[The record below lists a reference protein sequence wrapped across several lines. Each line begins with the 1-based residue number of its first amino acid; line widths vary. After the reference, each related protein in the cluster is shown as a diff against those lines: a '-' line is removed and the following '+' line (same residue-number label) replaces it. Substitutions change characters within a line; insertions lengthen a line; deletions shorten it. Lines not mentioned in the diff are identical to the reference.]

1 MLIRFGKR
9 ALSVRQAM
17 LVLVAISGV
26 TLVSYTKAFSGASQG
41 VVSGSS
47 EASAQDS
54 IVGIVG
60 HATADGWALSFLEKL
75 TDLIGPR
82 VTGSQKSYE
91 ASQLVLKALTDMG
104 FESAHFEEYSFHP
117 TWQRG
122 SAMARIISP
131 VDQALVV
138 GSYGWVPGTQGRIQ
152 VPLADI
158 GRPPDN
164 NLPVSPESLRGKAVL
179 VDVHNIG
186 NSPLPVMRSLI
197 AQQLARAGAAA
208 MLIPSDKP
216 DRLLYT
222 SAWGFYPRGPLT
234 VLSIGKED
242 SLTLRRLLTKGDV
255 TISLDVQNSFGTN
268 SATERNVVAELP
280 GTDSDEVVLL
290 GAHLDS
296 WDYAQ
301 GADDNGS
308 GVAAVLDTARILKSL
323 NMKPKCTIR
332 FVLFTGEEQAN
343 LGSRAYLEKHKQE
356 LDRHRTFLMMDDG
369 AQPAIGLQSN
379 TRDDFVTP
387 LQKLLQPLIPLGA
400 GKIYVAPSVDS
411 DDASFMIAGV
421 PSLSLKVEPGDYD
434 IRHHASTDTFDKID
448 PRALA
453 LDTSVLGVT
462 SWMIA
467 NAPERP
473 GRRLSAQE
481 VHELLKKN
489 GLEMAREIILAPAE
503 PGQ

>member
-9 ALSVRQAM
+9 KMSVGKVFH
-17 LVLVAISGV
+17 VLLAISGV
-26 TLVSYTKAFSGASQG
+26 MFVSYTKGFSEPRHGA
-41 VVSGSS
+41 VAGST
-47 EASAQDS
+47 EANTQDS
-54 IVGIVG
+54 LVRIVG

-82 VTGSQKSYE
+82 VTGSQQSQE
-91 ASQLVLKALTDMG
+91 ASQLVAKALTSMG

-117 TWQRG
+117 AWQRG
-122 SAMARIISP
+122 SALARIISP

-138 GSYGWVPGTQGRIQ
+138 GSYGWVPGTPDRIQ
-152 VPLADI
+152 VPVADI
-158 GRPPDN
+158 GRPPGND
-164 NLPVSPESLRGKAVL
+164 LPASPETLRGKVVL
-179 VDVHNIG
+179 VDVHDIG
-186 NSPLPVMRSLI
+186 NSPLPVMRALI

-216 DRLLYT
+216 DHLLYT
-222 SAWGFYPRGPLT
+222 SAWGFYPRGPLP

-242 SLTLRRLLTKGDV
+242 TLTLRRLLTKGNV
-255 TISLDVQNSFGTN
+255 AISLDVQNSFGT
-268 SATERNVVAELP
+268 STATERNVIAELP
-280 GTDSDEVVLL
+280 GTDADEMVLL

-323 NMKPKCTIR
+323 NIKPKCTIR

-343 LGSRAYLEKHKQE
+343 LGSRAYIEKHKQE
-356 LDRHRTFLMMDDG
+356 LDRLRTFLMMDDG

-379 TRDDFVTP
+379 TRDDFVAP
-387 LQKLLQPLIPLGA
+387 LQDLLRPLVPMGA

-434 IRHHASTDTFDKID
+434 IRHHPSTDTFDKID

-453 LDTSVLGVT
+453 LDTSVLAAT
-462 SWMIA
+462 AWMIA

-481 VHELLKKN
+481 VQELLKKN
-489 GLEMAREIILAPAE
+489 GLELARETILGPTE
-503 PGQ
+503 P